1 MSDHVRS
8 ATKMAL
14 STQRLVASVY
24 VNAEMVPGLATGTR
38 QLAGYRDELIL
49 SEAQIAEALMEPVH
63 QIIEA
68 VKVALESTPPELS
81 SDIVDKGIVMS
92 GGGSLLTHLDL
103 VVSHATGL
111 PVFVAEDA
119 LSCVAI
125 GTGKVLEH
133 LNIFKHVLFKQD

>member
-49 SEAQIAEALMEPVH
+49 SEAIATPLSRAWKRRPCRPRPV
-63 QIIEA
+63 
-68 VKVALESTPPELS
+68 PPL
-81 SDIVDKGIVMS
+81 GM
-92 GGGSLLTHLDL
+92 
-103 VVSHATGL
+103 
-111 PVFVAEDA
+111 F
-119 LSCVAI
+119 
-125 GTGKVLEH
+125 
-133 LNIFKHVLFKQD
+133 